1 MSQAKVDR
9 YKEEKKNRKR
19 EVQKTKRQ
27 QRLVK
32 VIVPIIVI
40 VIAAWIIYSGVTFY
54 QEQRPVSEVQVD
66 LSAISDYM
74 VGLYY
79 L

>member
-1 MSQAKVDR
+1 MSLAKVDR

-74 VGLYY
+74 GGL
-79 L
+79 

>member
-9 YKEEKKNRKR
+9 YKEEKKNRKK

-74 VGLYY
+74 GGL
-79 L
+79 

>member
-74 VGLYY
+74 GGL
-79 L
+79 

>member
-40 VIAAWIIYSGVTFY
+40 VIASWIIYSGVTFY

-74 VGLYY
+74 GGL
-79 L
+79 